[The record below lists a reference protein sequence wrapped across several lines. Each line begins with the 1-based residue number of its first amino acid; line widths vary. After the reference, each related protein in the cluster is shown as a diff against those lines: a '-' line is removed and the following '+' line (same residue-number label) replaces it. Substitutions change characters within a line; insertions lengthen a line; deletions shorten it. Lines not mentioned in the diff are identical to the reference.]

1 MRLIMKNRNKLHL
14 AYIATAIFSF
24 SCGKDYLDEVPL
36 DRFSPEN
43 LLTNKAGYDAA
54 VVGLYEGAR
63 QEHIIASNNF
73 EYMTV
78 GTDLTQW
85 GRNDSRGNKD
95 YTLLNPTLDATIIY
109 WDWAYKQMIVRAN
122 QVLDDIDN
130 PDLKIETDARNNI
143 KGQALF
149 FRAYTYNFLA
159 NIYGGVPIVAE
170 RVVEPKFDFVRSSRL
185 DVLKFAAKDLEEA
198 VAILPT
204 TVPDGRIPRAAAYH
218 LLSEIYI
225 SIGMESKD
233 AANYDKSIAAASKV
247 ISKEA
252 GDYEIMTARFGA
264 AAARPGD
271 VFSDVHADGQ
281 INKSK
286 GNKEVMWAWQFENFT
301 VGGSFSASSGNN
313 SIRYWGPEYDR
324 LRSPANIACLPSDS
338 LGRGIGVNSPTNYL
352 KYDVW
357 SLDNTDIRNSRFNI
371 RRDYYYNNPADAQY
385 FGKLIQTRRAT
396 PNGELFIV
404 RLDGSLTTI
413 IVDTL
418 RQYYPYFRKIEGTQ
432 LSNNNLNGNS
442 VKDFS
447 RMRVAETYLLRAEAY
462 FRKGDLTRAAA
473 DINVVRNRAKAI
485 PVSPAAVTED
495 YILDERARELVVEEP
510 RLRTL
515 IRMGRLVDRVR
526 KYNSKPSVANGPSS
540 GTTIRDFNNFW
551 PIPQKVI
558 DANTDAVF
566 QQNPGY

>member
-1 MRLIMKNRNKLHL
+1 MKRINRLHL
-14 AYIATAIFSF
+14 AYIAIAMIGF

-54 VVGLYEGAR
+54 VVGLYQGAR

-95 YTLLNPTLDATIIY
+95 YSLLNPNLDATIIY

-122 QVLDDIDN
+122 QILEDIDN
-130 PDLKIETDARNNI
+130 PDLPIDADARNNI

-159 NIYGGVPIVAE
+159 NIYGGVPIVSE
-170 RVVEPKFDFVRSSRL
+170 RVVEPKFDFVRSPRSE
-185 DVLKFAAKDLEEA
+185 VLNFAANDLEEA
-198 VAILPT
+198 VTLLP
-204 TVPDGRIPRAAAYH
+204 VDVGDGRIPRAAAYH

-225 SIGMESKD
+225 SIGMETSD

-247 ISKEA
+247 INKEA
-252 GDYEIMTARFGA
+252 GDYEIMTSRFGA

-271 VFSDVHADGQ
+271 VFSDVFADGQ

-301 VGGSFSASSGNN
+301 VGGSFSASSANN

-324 LRSPANIACLPSDS
+324 LRSPNNVANLPSDS

-352 KYDVW
+352 KYDIW

-371 RRDYYYNNPADAQY
+371 RRDYYYNNPADNQY
-385 FGKLIQTRRAT
+385 FGRRIETRRAA
-396 PNGELFIV
+396 NGELYIV
-404 RLDGSLTTI
+404 RLDGTLSNI

-418 RQYYPYFRKIEGTQ
+418 RQYYPYFRKIEGPQ
-432 LSNNNLNGNS
+432 LGNNNLNGNS

-462 FRKGDLTRAAA
+462 FRKGDLAQAAA

-485 PVSPAAVTED
+485 PVLPAEVTED

-526 KYNSKPSVANGPSS
+526 KYNSKPSVAGGPSS

-558 DANTDAVF
+558 DANTDANF